1 MQVPGR
7 PKDSAQTKRRILDAA
22 IAEFSAHGLAG
33 ARVDRIT
40 EAAMCNKA
48 MLYRYFSSKEKLFDA
63 VFDEIV
69 VRTVDAVPLDVTDL
83 PGYAARIYE
92 QHLRAPDI
100 LRIATWDHL
109 ERGGAGMRLA
119 TVAEV
124 NRDKVRQIEA
134 AQAAGTVTSRY
145 PAEVV
150 LHITL
155 ALSRPLVGTDA
166 HLPAVV
172 PSHHIADAVRAAL
185 AM

>member
-1 MQVPGR
+1 MRAPGR

-22 IAEFSAHGLAG
+22 ITEFSAHGLAG
-33 ARVDRIT
+33 ARVERIT

-69 VRTVDAVPLDVTDL
+69 VRTVDAVPMDVTDL
-83 PGYAARIYE
+83 PGYAARIFE
-92 QHLRAPDI
+92 QHLRTPNI

-124 NRDKVRQIEA
+124 NRAKVQKIEA
-134 AQAAGTVTSRY
+134 AQAAGMVTSRY
-145 PAEVV
+145 PAEVI

-155 ALSRPLVGTDA
+155 ALSRPLVGTDVTI
-166 HLPAVV
+166 PAAT

-185 AM
+185 TE